1 MNPHR
6 LLPLAL
12 VAALTAPALA
22 AAASAQEDRLLEIEA
37 ARAPLALS
45 GDGAWRLH
53 VDAHDVLHRTSL
65 ADPAQASTLQLPP
78 GVQLLSTSS
87 DGRRLAIAT
96 RRQCVG
102 LVDFGTQPGAAPTL
116 SWRPWIA
123 NAEGVPLGPDDGAWT
138 SRMPADCGGG
148 PQAAPVAISSDG
160 RLVATP
166 DAVIDPAT
174 GRVLA
179 SLPSAR
185 SRVLR
190 LQFVDHDARLLM
202 AVATLPAP
210 DAPARGSLGF
220 SVWDLAS
227 KALVNDIE
235 LPDAPLAARAALE
248 VDFSPQTG
256 ALFAVDERRRALA
269 QQASASA
276 VPPPLELVQFAP
288 GACGTAPRVRAPV
301 PDDLGAAFVV
311 DPYGR
316 WIASARPLDAAHD
329 AAELAMGARS
339 VLVVQDLASGRQLAR
354 VTSKYALDG
363 LAATPGGDRL
373 FALAVQ
379 PVEPETGEAIA
390 GWPAVPD
397 DERLVELALPA
408 VALGATRDAARAWD
422 AGVCREPGETPG
434 ARALARADRVL
445 KPLWSRELGTDASP
459 AAPQPCASAASGA
472 AVFRTADGGL
482 WLDLGAQVARLD
494 PATGTTSTG
503 LVTPRSKNVCS
514 VVTPAGTGFLNA
526 GGDTLTW
533 RPLAAATD
541 PARRRVVERRPGWT
555 ATLLP
560 VRGDIG
566 SSRQRVRLQPAPPV
580 AARGL
585 QQHQLARRQHPGA
598 AVEAVAEVDLRDLAL
613 QRQVDD
619 VQLRVVGRDGDRA
632 VDGRLRARR
641 RVGAVG
647 ARGDRGAAPPD
658 QARHAG
664 QRAAGAAALRAER
677 AGAPVVADGQRQ
689 AAGVVAGRGLG
700 GGGAGGVGAERGL
713 GRRGLAQALA
723 VGVVVG
729 HHDAVRGRCPGHARH
744 VAAHGQQR
752 GRPAGAALDDAA
764 ARRVGGGG
772 QRAPGQRVAAGV
784 EKARAGGRDHAAD
797 VLRARRDQARRRRAG
812 GRIEP
817 GDLRAEIQPQAAVGG
832 LEDGRVGCRAR
843 ARLRRGRRG
852 IGAELARPQRL
863 EQAVGA
869 RQGAGA
875 RRLARL
881 AADAGVPRARR
892 VARRSERHR
901 GQRQLDQAL
910 VVGHR
915 GP

>member
-1 MNPHR
+1 VNPHR

-301 PDDLGAAFVV
+301 PDDLGAAFAV

-560 VRGDIG
+560 VRGDMA
-566 SSRQRVRLQPAPPV
+566 RVAWTSPAHGVVVADYDTNGKRLREAATTEAAFGADPTGPAATEPAPCHD
-580 AARGL
+580 ARGL
-585 QQHQLARRQHPGA
+585 PLSIGYDWRAGPFGSQRGSTCGPLPGMARLIWWSGVSIAPRADRSDPAPRAQPAIDGTIAVSADDTQLH
-598 AVEAVAEVDLRDLAL
+598 VVNLAL
-613 QRQVDD
+613 QREIAQID
-619 VQLRVVGRDGDRA
+619 LGDGF
-632 VDGRLRARR
+632 DGRTWVLASRKLVLLEAT
-641 RVGAVG
+641 GS
-647 ARGDRGAAPPD
+647 D
-658 QARHAG
+658 
-664 QRAAGAAALRAER
+664 
-677 AGAPVVADGQRQ
+677 
-689 AAGVVAGRGLG
+689 
-700 GGGAGGVGAERGL
+700 
-713 GRRGLAQALA
+713 GRRWLKAYAL
-723 VGVVVG
+723 
-729 HHDAVRGRCPGHARH
+729 P
-744 VAAHGQQR
+744 
-752 GRPAGAALDDAA
+752 
-764 ARRVGGGG
+764 
-772 QRAPGQRVAAGV
+772 
-784 EKARAGGRDHAAD
+784 
-797 VLRARRDQARRRRAG
+797 
-812 GRIEP
+812 
-817 GDLRAEIQPQAAVGG
+817 
-832 LEDGRVGCRAR
+832 
-843 ARLRRGRRG
+843 
-852 IGAELARPQRL
+852 
-863 EQAVGA
+863 
-869 RQGAGA
+869 
-875 RRLARL
+875 
-881 AADAGVPRARR
+881 
-892 VARRSERHR
+892 
-901 GQRQLDQAL
+901 
-910 VVGHR
+910 
-915 GP
+915 